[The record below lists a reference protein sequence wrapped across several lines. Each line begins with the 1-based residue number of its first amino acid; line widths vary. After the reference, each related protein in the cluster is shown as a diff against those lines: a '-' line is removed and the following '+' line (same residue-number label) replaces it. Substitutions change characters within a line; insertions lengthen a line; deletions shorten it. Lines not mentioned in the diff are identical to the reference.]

1 MTNKLMKFFILF
13 FLTLASSLYVAT
25 ANASCDKNDAGQIIT
40 VSGNSTTPVSDG
52 GTAGDQ
58 CSDIPDEYHI
68 GFFKLGLCTEDPSTL
83 NYDSCKFMYNNA
95 TALNHVITFPESKP
109 LDLPAFTI
117 APNKDGYGYM
127 LAVLNGKL
135 GLKNTI
141 TTSNTTTG
149 KSSST
154 GTTCWTTTGIT
165 GVSNEVI
172 VTPHGTTLAGSVQ
185 TIECGTEA
193 EPVVTYEVI
202 NVLKDT
208 ANDGCNTMGA
218 QGDKDANQTVEN
230 GLATAALLQA
240 NDASYAT
247 ACTNASKILWSIA
260 LTKPLVVTPTSTF
273 NLRFKLTDAVSVD
286 FSDNSDTKINKMG
299 ADPIQALL
307 TVIN

>member
-13 FLTLASSLYVAT
+13 FLTLASSFYVAT
-25 ANASCDKNDAGQIIT
+25 ANASCDKDADGKIIT

-58 CSDIPDEYHI
+58 CSDIPDEYHV
-68 GFFKLGLCTEDPSTL
+68 GFFKLGLCTDDPSSL
-83 NYDSCKFMYNNA
+83 DYSSCEFMYNSS
-95 TALNHVITFPESKP
+95 TALDHTIAFPDAAP
-109 LDLPAFTI
+109 LDMPAFTM
-117 APNKDGYGYM
+117 PPGTSGYM

-141 TTSNTTTG
+141 TTTNTTTG
-149 KSSST
+149 KTAT
-154 GTTCWTTTGIT
+154 GTTCWTITGLT

-185 TIECGTEA
+185 TIECGSSA
-193 EPVVTYEVI
+193 DPVVTYEVI

-240 NDASYAT
+240 TDTSYAT
-247 ACTNASKILWSIA
+247 ACTNASKLLWSIA
-260 LTKPLVVTPTSTF
+260 LTSPVKVTPTSTF

-286 FSDNSDTKINKMG
+286 FSGESDTKINKMG

-307 TVIN
+307 SVSN